1 VKQQTLTKHIL
12 ADQFSEVLVDVDL
25 VPIVVE
31 DGGKPQVE
39 EVVVVVEGT
48 QLEQRDRGAVV
59 VVALSLLVLEM
70 FDRWLDVDIP
80 IPLLV

>member
-39 EVVVVVEGT
+39 EVIVVVEGT
-48 QLEQRDRGAVV
+48 QLKQRDRGAVV